1 MVMPAYRTVL
11 GPARRRRH
19 ERTACSSLAKSDI
32 APSSFLE
39 IPLPWGGGH
48 WKGGLE
54 RAWRSQDLFEPV
66 RSRETNR
73 HLDHVAA
80 CLSLA
85 TRWSPDFLARSSRQ
99 TAFTSCPGRH
109 PRDELTIRGRRL
121 VMVHDRLG
129 PLILAVVM
137 MAGLGP
143 NAVRAAGINFTGNV
157 EKDFNTADP
166 NHLTTEVI
174 PVNAAPDS
182 LAQWPAATGGGTW
195 VSGWNI
201 KDIYLSYDSKT
212 GTLYGG
218 LDNWANASGKIAPFG
233 QANGDPS
240 GTPTSSDPAHLGYG
254 APSSDKSF
262 ALVFAP
268 LNLGNP
274 NVPGTPVV
282 IAGVPANKA
291 MNGRGIDGFTVASIN
306 NSQVSGGLGYM
317 FGKPLPQ
324 MYQGN
329 LAFDPSPLRPQLE
342 FAIPNFNQLI
352 DPKKGFW

>member
-1 MVMPAYRTVL
+1 
-11 GPARRRRH
+11 
-19 ERTACSSLAKSDI
+19 
-32 APSSFLE
+32 
-39 IPLPWGGGH
+39 
-48 WKGGLE
+48 
-54 RAWRSQDLFEPV
+54 
-66 RSRETNR
+66 
-73 HLDHVAA
+73 
-80 CLSLA
+80 
-85 TRWSPDFLARSSRQ
+85 
-99 TAFTSCPGRH
+99 
-109 PRDELTIRGRRL
+109 
-121 VMVHDRLG
+121 MVHDRLG

-254 APSSDKSF
+254 TPSSDKSF

-268 LNLGNP
+268 NNPGNP
-274 NVPGTPVV
+274 TVPGTPVL

-291 MNGRGIDGFTVASIN
+291 MNGSGLDGFTVSSVN
-306 NSQVSGGLGYM
+306 NSQASGGLGYM
-317 FGKPLPQ
+317 FGQPLPK

-329 LAFDPSPLRPQLE
+329 LAFDPNSTHPQLE
-342 FAIPNFNQLI
+342 FTIPNFNKLL
-352 DPKKGFW
+352 DPSKGFWIEGFAGSAEDRYVGETSLVWTKMPQLAAQNIPNAPEPATWLMWSLAASGMVLWRLRRRRNRA